1 MNLYYGFSREDTSN
15 LPALKLFARDYRFF
29 VIKDCSH
36 HLFYGFYCF
45 VCVTKKSELP
55 INECSDNEY
64 ASCIKLSHIVY
75 IVGFA
80 GGGGG
85 QFLGGVADYA
95 VPDAFVVAFNS
106 P

>member
-15 LPALKLFARDYRFF
+15 LPALKLFDCDYHFF
-29 VIKDCSH
+29 GINDCSH
-36 HLFYGFYCF
+36 HRFYRFYCF

-64 ASCIKLSHIVY
+64 ASCIKLSHKVY

-85 QFLGGVADYA
+85 QLLGGVADYA